1 MSRVEKALMM
11 QLYQLARRFWDR
23 WDERYQ
29 QVAPIIEQRIDSF
42 LRLPKEQYFYEMCF
56 CLCTPQS
63 KAEHALQVQRQLEAL
78 NFQFADVDPLPLL
91 RDPRH
96 YIRFHRQ
103 KAERLCW
110 LKAHWQVIASG
121 LAAAETVATK
131 RQFLVRTVKGLG
143 WKEASHFLR
152 NIGHLDVAIIDRHIV
167 RMMIEVGILSR
178 MTVPRTKKQYEIIE
192 KIFRDFACAV
202 GLTPAHLDLFLWSL
216 RTGVVIK

>member
-1 MSRVEKALMM
+1 M
-11 QLYQLARRFWDR
+11 QSHQLARYFWDQ
-23 WDERYQ
+23 WGERYQ
-29 QVAPIIEQRIDSF
+29 QVAPTIEQRIKSF
-42 LRLPKEQYFYEMCF
+42 LHVPEEQYFYELCF

-63 KAEHALQVQRQLEAL
+63 KAENALQVQQQLEAL

-110 LKAHWQVIASG
+110 LKAHWQIVASG
-121 LAAAETVATK
+121 LAKAETVTAK

-152 NIGHLDVAIIDRHIV
+152 NIGYLDVAVIDRHIV
-167 RMMIEVGILSR
+167 RMMAEIGILSR
-178 MTVPRTKKQYEIIE
+178 MVVPGSEKQYKIIE
-192 KIFRDFACAV
+192 KIFCDFARAV

-216 RTGVVIK
+216 RTGMVIK